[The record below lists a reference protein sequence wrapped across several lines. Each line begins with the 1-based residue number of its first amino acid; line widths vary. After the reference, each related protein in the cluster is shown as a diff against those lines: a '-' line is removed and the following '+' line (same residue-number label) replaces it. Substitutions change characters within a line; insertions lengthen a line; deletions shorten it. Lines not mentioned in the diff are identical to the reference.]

1 MRRGGCALGC
11 QHGGAEARGA
21 ESGVIH
27 LSQALETH
35 LSQALETHL
44 SRALETHP
52 EARGAESGV
61 IHQRR
66 KRLDA
71 AGRQRVHLHRRQP
84 LQEAS
89 AVALADRPDEL
100 VGPRIKLAAVGVPAA
115 DGRGT
120 ADQAC

>member
-1 MRRGGCALGC
+1 MSLRDDSMSWGG
-11 QHGGAEARGA
+11 
-21 ESGVIH
+21 

-44 SRALETHP
+44 SQALETHP

-100 VGPRIKLAAVGVPAA
+100 VGPRMKLAAVGVPAA